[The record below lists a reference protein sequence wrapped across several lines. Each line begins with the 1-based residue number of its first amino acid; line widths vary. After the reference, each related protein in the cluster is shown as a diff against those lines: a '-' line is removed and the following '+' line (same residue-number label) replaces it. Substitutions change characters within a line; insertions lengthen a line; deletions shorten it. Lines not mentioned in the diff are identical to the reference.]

1 MTAHI
6 PKAELHCHI
15 EGAAST
21 ELVLGQAAK
30 YGVDI
35 AHAID
40 GDRYLWHDFTS
51 FLAAY
56 DAAAGLFRSEEDYA
70 LLAETYLGSIARE
83 GAIYSEIFTSPD
95 HARLTGLSPD
105 AYLNGLGEGI
115 QPGSRGPWHRR
126 ADHHHLRAPFRRRS
140 GSRGGALC
148 GEPAA
153 RTGHRV
159 GMGGEERMGS
169 HADFAPAFDIARD
182 AGLGITTHAGELVGA
197 ESVTDALDHVRP
209 TRIGHGVR
217 SVEDPAVVERLAREG
232 VVLEVCPGS
241 NVSLKVFEDHDAHP
255 LLRLRDA
262 GVKVAL
268 NSDDPPHFDT
278 TLGKEYAMGQQAF
291 GLSDAEL
298 VDITRTAL
306 EAAFVEE
313 NTRRAL
319 LAKL

>member
-21 ELVLGQAAK
+21 ALVRAQAAK
-30 YGVDI
+30 YGADI
-35 AHAID
+35 DHAID
-40 GDRYLWHDFTS
+40 GDHYKWHDFTS

-70 LLAETYLGSIARE
+70 LLAETYLSSIAEE
-83 GAIYSEIFTSPD
+83 GAIYSEIFVSPD
-95 HARLTGLSPD
+95 HARLTGLSPE
-105 AYLNGLGEGI
+105 AYLNGLCEGI
-115 QPGSRGPWHRR
+115 RR
-126 ADHHHLRAPFRRRS
+126 ARDAHGIEGRIIITCVRHFGADQALEVARYAA
-140 GSRGGALC
+140 SRPHKLV
-148 GEPAA
+148 
-153 RTGHRV
+153 TGF

-169 HADFAPAFDIARD
+169 HADFARAFDIARD

-209 TRIGHGVR
+209 SRIGHGVR
-217 SVEDPAVVERLAREG
+217 SIEDPAVVERLADGG

-241 NVSLKVFEDHDAHP
+241 NVSLKVFENHQAHP

-262 GVKVAL
+262 GVKVTL

-278 TLGKEYAMGQQAF
+278 TLGKEYAMGREAF
-291 GLSDAEL
+291 GLSDTEL

-306 EAAFVEE
+306 NAAFVDEE
-313 NTRRAL
+313 TRRAL

>member
-21 ELVLGQAAK
+21 QLVRGQAAK

-35 AHAID
+35 DHAID
-40 GDRYLWHDFTS
+40 GDRYRWDDFTS

-56 DAAAGLFRSEEDYA
+56 DAAAALFRSEEDYA
-70 LLAETYLGSIARE
+70 LLAETYLRSIAE
-83 GAIYSEIFTSPD
+83 QGAIYSEIFISPD
-95 HARLTGLSPD
+95 HARLTGLSPQ

-115 QPGSRGPWHRR
+115 SRAREAHGIEGRIIITCVRHFGAEQALDVARY
-126 ADHHHLRAPFRRRS
+126 AA
-140 GSRGGALC
+140 SRPHELV
-148 GEPAA
+148 
-153 RTGHRV
+153 TGF

-169 HADFAPAFDIARD
+169 HADFARAFDIARD

-217 SVEDPAVVERLAREG
+217 AIEDPSVVERLVAEG

-241 NVSLKVFEDHDAHP
+241 NVSLEVFESHAAHP

-262 GVKVAL
+262 GVKVTL

-298 VDITRTAL
+298 LEITRIAL
-306 EAAFVEE
+306 EAAFVDDD
-313 NTRRAL
+313 TRRRL
-319 LAKL
+319 IAKL

>member
-21 ELVLGQAAK
+21 ELVLGQAEK
-30 YGVDI
+30 YGTDI

-40 GDRYLWHDFTS
+40 GDRYRWHDFTS

-56 DAAAGLFRSEEDYA
+56 DAAAGLFRTEEDYA

-95 HARLTGLSPD
+95 HARLTGLSPQ

-115 QPGSRGPWHRR
+115 RR
-126 ADHHHLRAPFRRRS
+126 ARETHGIEGRIIITCVRHFGADQALEVARYAA
-140 GSRGGALC
+140 SRPHELV
-148 GEPAA
+148 
-153 RTGHRV
+153 TGF

-169 HADFAPAFDIARD
+169 HADFARAFDIARD
-182 AGLGITTHAGELVGA
+182 VGLGITTHAGELVGA

-217 SVEDPAVVERLAREG
+217 SIEDAAVVDRLAEEG
-232 VVLEVCPGS
+232 VVLEVCPES
-241 NVSLKVFEDHDAHP
+241 NIALKVFEDHDAHP
-255 LLRLRDA
+255 LLRLREA
-262 GVKVAL
+262 GVKVTL

-291 GLSDAEL
+291 GLTDAEL
-298 VDITRTAL
+298 TDITRTAL
-306 EAAFVEE
+306 EAAFVDED
-313 NTRRAL
+313 TRRAL

>member
-1 MTAHI
+1 MTANI

-21 ELVLGQAAK
+21 ELVFVQAAK
-30 YGVDI
+30 YGAYI

-40 GDRYLWHDFTS
+40 GDRYRWHDFTS

-56 DAAAGLFRSEEDYA
+56 DSAAGLFRMEEDYA
-70 LLAETYLGSIARE
+70 LLAETYLGSIAE
-83 GAIYSEIFTSPD
+83 QGAIYSEIFTSPD
-95 HARLTGLSPD
+95 HARLTGLSPQ

-115 QPGSRGPWHRR
+115 RQARETQGIEGRIIITCVRHFGADQALEVARYAASRPH
-126 ADHHHLRAPFRRRS
+126 DLV
-140 GSRGGALC
+140 
-148 GEPAA
+148 
-153 RTGHRV
+153 TGF

-169 HADFAPAFDIARD
+169 HADFARAFDIARD
-182 AGLGITTHAGELVGA
+182 AGLGITTHAGELVVA
-197 ESVTDALDHVRP
+197 ESVTDTLDHVRP

-217 SVEDPAVVERLAREG
+217 SIEDPAVVERLVAEA

-241 NVSLKVFEDHDAHP
+241 NVSLQVFKDHDAHP

-262 GVKVAL
+262 GVKVTL

-298 VDITRTAL
+298 VEVTRTAL
-306 EAAFVEE
+306 EAAFVNED
-313 NTRRAL
+313 TRRQL
-319 LAKL
+319 IAKL